1 MTVSYASLRP
11 KDLSAW
17 LKESFI
23 PRWRQRTCVPGIPGY
38 VEEVDASGEAV
49 ALPAVHTTMVTGR
62 LVYTFSMAYRFDNEP
77 ETLRAAEH
85 GLTFLLEHCRL
96 SPGRFAHRM
105 GGDGKVI
112 DPHADLYDLAFVLL
126 ALGGY
131 SAATGD
137 SKTLAVAHEI
147 ADRLDRE
154 WIDPL
159 GGYREPAGT
168 GPFRLQYPQMH
179 LFEAF
184 QMLAAVDPAG
194 GWLTRAERIVDLFAR
209 LMDEHGAIDEWF
221 DSQWRALDPARRRRE
236 IGHHFEWAWLL
247 FVHAT
252 STGSTRAA
260 DMAWR
265 AFNFGL
271 EATGGAASLPS
282 RPILNSIDAWG
293 KPTSASRPLWP
304 TIELAK
310 AAMAAGEVRKDCGYD
325 QLSIESMNAIFSQ
338 IDFNTLLW
346 INDTSVNRQECV
358 STVPVR
364 VLYHMVPCLIFFS
377 MHLENVDSDLGTSAA
392 RPF

>member
-1 MTVSYASLRP
+1 MTVSCANLRP

-17 LKESFI
+17 LKGAFI
-23 PRWRQRTCVPGIPGY
+23 PRWRRRICVPGIPGY
-38 VEEVDASGEAV
+38 VEEVDASGETQAP
-49 ALPAVHTTMVTGR
+49 PAAHTTMVTGR
-62 LVYTFSMAYRFDNEP
+62 LVYTFSLAYRFDNEP

-85 GLTFLLEHCRL
+85 GLAFLLEHCRL
-96 SPGRFAHRM
+96 SPGHFAHRT
-105 GGDGKVI
+105 GRDGKAI

-131 SAATGD
+131 SAATGRLE
-137 SKTLAVAHEI
+137 TLAVAHEI

-168 GPFRLQYPQMH
+168 GAFRLQYPQMH

-194 GWLTRAERIVDLFAR
+194 GWLMRAERVVDLVAR
-209 LMDEHGAIDEWF
+209 LMDEQGAIDEWF
-221 DSQWRALDPARRRRE
+221 DSQWRAVDPARRRRE

-252 STGSTRAA
+252 NTGSTRAV

-271 EATGGAASLPS
+271 GAAGLAASLPS
-282 RPILNSIDAWG
+282 RPIHNSIDAWG
-293 KPTSASRPLWP
+293 EPTSTSRPLWP

-310 AAMAAGEVRKDCGYD
+310 ASMGAEEIRNGSGYA
-325 QLSIESMNAIFSQ
+325 QLSDESMNAIFSQ
-338 IDFNTLLW
+338 INFDTSIW
-346 INDTSVNRQECV
+346 INETSADHRERD
-358 STVPVR
+358 SIIPAR

-377 MHLENVDSDLGTSAA
+377 RHLENVDSDLEISAA